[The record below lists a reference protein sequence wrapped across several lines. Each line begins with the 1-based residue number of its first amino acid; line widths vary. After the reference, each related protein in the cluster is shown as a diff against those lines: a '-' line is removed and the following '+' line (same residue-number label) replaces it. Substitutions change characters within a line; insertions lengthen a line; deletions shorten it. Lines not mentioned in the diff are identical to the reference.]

1 MRLRADVDRM
11 RRGHTPTARGV
22 SAALLNVGLAAL
34 YALFILRHGEA
45 FLATGEL
52 TFLAIV
58 VLETMIVAMFLLRRE
73 ASVSN
78 VSALA
83 LSATALGTFSTLFMA
98 PIGRSDVPGF
108 VTVPIQLVGLAMAIV
123 ALGSLRRSFGLA
135 PANRGVKTSGMY
147 RFVRHPL
154 YASYLVSFAGYIL
167 AYPAPRNFALLGAS
181 IAGQLLRM
189 SLEERLLL
197 RDQRY
202 VDYATQTR
210 FRIVPGLY

>member
-1 MRLRADVDRM
+1 MRL
-11 RRGHTPTARGV
+11 GHTPKARGA
-22 SAALLNVGLAAL
+22 SAALLNIGLAAL

-45 FLATGEL
+45 FLDTGEL

-58 VLETMIVAMFLLRRE
+58 ILETMIMAMFLLRRE

-83 LSATALGTFSTLFMA
+83 LAATALGTFSTLFMA
-98 PIGRSDVPGF
+98 PIGRSDVPDF
-108 VTVPIQLVGLAMAIV
+108 VTVPIQLLGLGMAIV

-167 AYPAPRNFALLGAS
+167 AYPAPRNFALLGLS

-189 SLEERLLL
+189 TLEERLLL
-197 RDQRY
+197 RDQQY
-202 VDYATQTR
+202 VDYAAQTR